1 MCASDKEARP
11 FRMMRRAI
19 VHPRTREKLD
29 DALVTFFPHGRSFTG
44 QATLELHL
52 HGSAA
57 VVRDVLEALSDMQRV
72 LDTRDIRPALP
83 GEFTRRAF
91 EHGRMDLTAC
101 EALDSLLHAET
112 TQQRRFAQRAASGY
126 QARMYDQ
133 LHMQLLDACAH
144 TEAMLDFDDEDQID
158 TQLWHHVRDT
168 VQRMRTYLASELQL
182 DTPTH
187 QRTYADAVM
196 HGLRIALYGRPNA
209 GKSSLLNRLV
219 RRDAAI
225 VTPYAGTTRD
235 IIEVS
240 MELAGYRVSLAD
252 TAGLRNAHDVIEK
265 MGMERTQTYVQEADL
280 RVLVCTPDDLG
291 GCVPAA
297 GHRRLP
303 KDMLERWGAHM
314 DEPVLVL
321 VNKMD
326 TYTPSPTDMD
336 AEDGV
341 PCVIWHTS
349 VRHNVGIDTLLHD
362 LASQVSR
369 IYEKD
374 EGSVPLVTQARHRH
388 LLLEVVASLDAM
400 LRYDEL
406 DDAPDLVMIAEELRR
421 AASALAQVTGRA
433 ITSDTVLGEIFARFC
448 IGK

>member
-1 MCASDKEARP
+1 
-11 FRMMRRAI
+11 MRRAI

-29 DALVTFFPHGRSFTG
+29 DALVTYFPHGRSFTG

-57 VVRDVLEALSDMQRV
+57 VVRDVLDALNDMQRV

-158 TQLWHHVRDT
+158 THLWHSVHDT

-187 QRTYADAVM
+187 KRTYADAVI

-240 MELAGYRVSLAD
+240 MELAGYRVTLAD
-252 TAGLRNAHDVIEK
+252 TAGLRHAHDVIEK
-265 MGMERTQTYVQEADL
+265 LGMERSQTYVQEADL

-291 GCVPAA
+291 GQVPAA
-297 GHRRLP
+297 GLRYIP
-303 KDMLERWGAHM
+303 KGILERWGALM
-314 DEPVLVL
+314 DDPVLVL

-326 TYTPSPTDMD
+326 AYTQSTADME

-341 PCVIWHTS
+341 PCIIWHTS
-349 VRHNVGIDTLLHD
+349 VLHNVGIDALLQD
-362 LASQVSR
+362 LASQVSSL
-369 IYEKD
+369 YEKD
-374 EGSVPLVTQARHRH
+374 EGSVPLVTQARHRY
-388 LLLEVVASLDAM
+388 LLLDVVASLDAI
-400 LRYDEL
+400 LRFDNH
-406 DDAPDLVMIAEELRR
+406 DDHPDLVIIAEELRR

-433 ITSDTVLGEIFARFC
+433 ITSETVLGEIFARFC